1 MGTKTAQG
9 GSLYAKQS
17 SIMQQLTLQFEGFAD
32 TQQHI
37 DVGATKRRI
46 SEAVAKAMPVIKLSI
61 QSAIAVAFAF
71 SLMFFAAIIGG

>member
-1 MGTKTAQG
+1 M
-9 GSLYAKQS
+9 
-17 SIMQQLTLQFEGFAD
+17 QFEGFAD